1 MALAILLF
9 AICLGAV
16 GQILLKL
23 GLGKLHNPTVVQT
36 LATIVTN
43 KYVFG
48 GFFCYAI
55 SSLFYL
61 VALQKLELSYAYP
74 MIALSYVLVTF
85 LAWRFLGE
93 PVPVLRVLGLA
104 IILVGVVVMALSF
117 KHTPPTAASTGAP
130 PSVTQPAPPT

>member
-1 MALAILLF
+1 MAVAILLF

-16 GQILLKL
+16 GQILLKF
-23 GLGKLHNPTVVQT
+23 GLGKLHNPTVAQT

-61 VALQKLELSYAYP
+61 VALQKLDLSYAYP

-93 PVPVLRVLGLA
+93 QVPGLRVLGLA
-104 IILVGVVVMALSF
+104 IIIAGVVVMALSF
-117 KHTPPTAASTGAP
+117 KHTSFTAAPATTPPAVTQSAP
-130 PSVTQPAPPT
+130 PA